1 MPHGSDRVELAYA
14 DARATLAVVA
24 SPTPLSPSDIV
35 AVAGRYPEPCL
46 IIVPA
51 ATSAAR
57 EAVEATGGSW
67 LVDSGQ
73 HVAGV
78 LHIDGTRIVLRPPAP
93 AATRPTRRGR
103 VPWGAFTLV
112 RRMIQQPHAT
122 QRELA
127 ALAGVSQPRVS
138 QVLTALADID
148 VVRRAQDGW
157 TLQNVD
163 AAIDW
168 WLSSYPG
175 PGGITTYWFGLR
187 AVVEQAARVASILAA
202 AGVQPVAVSGDVAA
216 DLLAPWRAPARAV
229 VYAADGAD
237 LAEADLVPAGPE
249 EATIELTVPHDPGLW
264 PTASQTR
271 GNALPLADPLQILWD
286 VMRAPGADSEEAAER
301 VRQVLRRRHEQE
313 RAA

>member
-1 MPHGSDRVELAYA
+1 M
-14 DARATLAVVA
+14 A

-35 AVAGRYPEPCL
+35 AVAGRHPEPCL
-46 IIVPA
+46 IIVPTATA
-51 ATSAAR
+51 AVRAAI
-57 EAVEATGGSW
+57 EASGGSW
-67 LVDSGQ
+67 LVDIGQ

-78 LHIDGTRIVLRPPAP
+78 LHIDDTRIVLPPPAP
-93 AATRPTRRGR
+93 ASARPARRGR

-127 ALAGVSQPRVS
+127 ALAAVSQPRVS
-138 QVLTALADID
+138 QVLSALADID
-148 VVRRAQDGW
+148 VVRRARNGW
-157 TLQNVD
+157 TLPNVD

-168 WLSSYPG
+168 WLASYPG
-175 PGGITTYWFGLR
+175 PGGITTYWYGLSP
-187 AVVEQAARVASILAA
+187 VVEQAARIASLLAA

-216 DLLAPWRAPARAV
+216 DLLAPWRVPARAV
-229 VYAADGAD
+229 VYAADGVD
-237 LAEADLVPAGPE
+237 LAEADFVPAGTE
-249 EATIELTVPHDPGLW
+249 EATIELTVPQDPGLW
-264 PTASQTR
+264 PTAPQTR

-286 VMRAPGADSEEAAER
+286 VTRAPGADSEEAAER